1 MSDLQY
7 GQTGFRFVR
16 IELLEGAP
24 ATVQNVFAVS
34 TLPEFDT
41 EASIRTDDEELNEI
55 LRTAAYTLKLNFQK
69 GYIWDGIKRDRLVWC
84 GDLNPEILTSLYLF
98 GDTENIRKYCYE
110 KFRHSLCH
118 GWADRLVKTAKNAG
132 CKYITL
138 TTRHHDGF
146 QGIPS
151 VFA

>member
-1 MSDLQY
+1 M
-7 GQTGFRFVR
+7 
-16 IELLEGAP
+16 
-24 ATVQNVFAVS
+24 QNVFAVS

-41 EASIRTDDEELNEI
+41 EASIRTDDEELNAI

-118 GWADRLVKTAKNAG
+118 GWASGVLAFVVEYIIGIHIEDGGKQYGDRLVKNAF
-132 CKYITL
+132 L
-138 TTRHHDGF
+138 TGF
-146 QGIPS
+146 TKIFKIG
-151 VFA
+151 

>member
-1 MSDLQY
+1 MS
-7 GQTGFRFVR
+7 GRFAAESGR
-16 IELLEGAP
+16 SKTEWRPLS
-24 ATVQNVFAVS
+24 TVN
-34 TLPEFDT
+34 
-41 EASIRTDDEELNEI
+41 
-55 LRTAAYTLKLNFQK
+55 
-69 GYIWDGIKRDRLVWC
+69 C
-84 GDLNPEILTSLYLF
+84 
-98 GDTENIRKYCYE
+98 TENIRKYCYE

-151 VFA
+151 VSA